1 MLTRTTNTGTC
12 TCNFVLFTVN
22 PMVHPLP
29 ITDQKEERYLLITQT
44 HDVIICLQFTYEL
57 YLSYPVKWQ
66 MLFFSMSKEVIGA

>member
-1 MLTRTTNTGTC
+1 
-12 TCNFVLFTVN
+12 
-22 PMVHPLP
+22 MVHPLP

-66 MLFFSMSKEVIGA
+66 MLFFYV

>member
-1 MLTRTTNTGTC
+1 
-12 TCNFVLFTVN
+12 
-22 PMVHPLP
+22 MVHPLP
-29 ITDQKEERYLLITQT
+29 ISDQKEERYLLITQT

>member
-1 MLTRTTNTGTC
+1 MLTRTTNTG

-29 ITDQKEERYLLITQT
+29 ISDQKEERYLLITQT